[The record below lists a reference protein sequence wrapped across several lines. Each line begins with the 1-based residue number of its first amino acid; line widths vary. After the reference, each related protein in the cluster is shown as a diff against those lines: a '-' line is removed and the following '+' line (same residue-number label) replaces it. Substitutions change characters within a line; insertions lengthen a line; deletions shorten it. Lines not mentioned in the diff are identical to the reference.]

1 MLKAIN
7 VSTYGNSNELLL
19 TEFYIDIIHE
29 DLIPSDAIY

>member
-1 MLKAIN
+1 MN
-7 VSTYGNSNELLL
+7 FLL

>member
-1 MLKAIN
+1 MCQHMGTVMN
-7 VSTYGNSNELLL
+7 FLL